1 MASKGGNE
9 CERSAQ
15 VQVAVSDLQEMQNHM
30 RATIDMGLASSEP
43 GKKAPTV
50 PATFAATAPPP
61 DPNAGH
67 EIEQQQQLAALV
79 DG

>member
-1 MASKGGNE
+1 
-9 CERSAQ
+9 
-15 VQVAVSDLQEMQNHM
+15 
-30 RATIDMGLASSEP
+30 MGLASSEP

-61 DPNAGH
+61 DANAGH
-67 EIEQQQQLAALV
+67 EIEQQQQIAALV